1 MNLDISIGSLLDLVA
16 QHIWPF
22 IRIGAFVMVMPVIGG
37 SFVPLR
43 VRLILAVVLTLVIAP
58 ALPSLPS
65 IDILSI
71 PGMLLMFQEIAIGVA
86 MGFVVQL
93 IFDAIALGGQV
104 ISMSMG
110 LGFAVFVDRQR
121 GVNVPV
127 LGQLFLM
134 LGMLIFLSLDGHLV
148 LIRMLADSFHIL
160 PMNSDINSG
169 GIGQTALSSLI
180 AWSAQLF
187 VVALNIA
194 LPAITALIVVNLSF
208 GVMSRAA
215 PTLNLFA
222 VGFPVAMLLGFVVIF
237 LSMESLTANVSRSLG
252 DALGMLTVLLGGP

>member
-1 MNLDISIGSLLDLVA
+1 LLDLVA

-37 SFVPLR
+37 SFVPQR

-58 ALPSLPS
+58 ALPGLPS
-65 IDILSI
+65 IDVLSL

-86 MGFVVQL
+86 MGFIVQL

-127 LGQLFLM
+127 LGQLFMM

-148 LIRMLADSFHIL
+148 LIRMLADSFQIL
-160 PMNSDINSG
+160 PMNPDINSG
-169 GIGQTALSSLI
+169 GIGQAALSSLLT
-180 AWSAQLF
+180 WSGQLF
-187 VVALNIA
+187 VVALNIS

-237 LSMESLTANVSRSLG
+237 LSMEGLTANVSRSLG
-252 DALGMLTVLLGGP
+252 DAHAMLTVLLGGR

>member
-1 MNLDISIGSLLDLVA
+1 MEISIGSLLDLLASHV
-16 QHIWPF
+16 WPF

-37 SFVPLR
+37 SFVPQR

-58 ALPSLPS
+58 VLPGIPS

-71 PGMLLMFQEIAIGVA
+71 PGLLLMFQEIVTGVA
-86 MGFVVQL
+86 MGFAVQL

-134 LGMLIFLSLDGHLV
+134 LGMLIFLSLDGHLA
-148 LIRMLADSFHIL
+148 LIRMLADSFRIM
-160 PMNSDINSG
+160 PITEG
-169 GIGQTALSSLI
+169 GLSQAALSTLLQ
-180 AWSAQLF
+180 WTAQLF
-187 VVALNIA
+187 IVAMNIA

-237 LSMESLTANVSRSLG
+237 LSMDGLAGNVSRSLES
-252 DALGMLTVLLGGP
+252 ALAMLPVMLGG

>member
-1 MNLDISIGSLLDLVA
+1 VNLDIPIGSVLELLA
-16 QHIWPF
+16 QHLWPF

-37 SFVPLR
+37 SFVPQR
-43 VRLILAVVLTLVIAP
+43 VRLILAVALTLVIAP
-58 ALPSLPS
+58 VLPNLPAV
-65 IDILSI
+65 DILSI
-71 PGMLLMFQEIAIGVA
+71 PGMLLMFQELATGVA

-134 LGMLIFLSLDGHLV
+134 LGMLIFLAMDGHLA
-148 LIRMLADSFHIL
+148 LIQMLADSFLIM
-160 PMNSDINSG
+160 PMNG
-169 GIGQTALSSLI
+169 GGLGQAGLATLLE
-180 AWSAQLF
+180 WSAQLF
-187 VVALNIA
+187 VVAMSIA

-237 LSMESLTANVSRSLG
+237 LSMGSLSENVSRSLG
-252 DALGMLTVLLGGP
+252 DALAMLPVLLGR